1 MSEPIPSET
10 LDYERYVDSLRDH
23 NVRMLKALRL
33 AESTLASFYRIQYA
47 QGISKVG
54 DGADNWVL
62 NIVRDAI
69 AGADRSAIGSSAPKI
84 ITVRIEDGLVQ
95 DVTGVPAG
103 YALHVED
110 YDGED
115 TSHPSWNAEKECFVT
130 IYDGD
135 AA

>member
-1 MSEPIPSET
+1 MTQPISSENLAHE
-10 LDYERYVDSLRDH
+10 EYVDGLRQA
-23 NVRMLKALRL
+23 NAAMLKALRM

-47 QGISKVG
+47 QGISKMA

-69 AGADRSAIGSSAPKI
+69 AGAHGSALGSSAPQI
-84 ITVRIEDGLVQ
+84 ITVRVEGGLVQ
-95 DVTGVPAG
+95 DVTGIPAG

-115 TSHPSWNAEKECFVT
+115 TSHPAWNAEKECFVT
-130 IYDGD
+130 IYDGG
-135 AA
+135 A